1 MSKGDRVQTAGES
14 LREEMEQLRVETR
27 DLQTPADNWEQEVSQ
42 LRGILADKEQQVS
55 KAMRSRQ
62 METDA
67 HMETLTL
74 LRTTRA
80 ALEEIKL
87 KSASQEEELRQ
98 QVAEAEESRRRELQ
112 EKEEARRQ
120 ELSEA
125 EDRFE
130 KRLAEKEEQL
140 HKQLLQQEEL
150 MRLLNQVCQQWEA
163 STQNWA
169 EKQKEVGEMIQENTN
184 GWKQMEAEYKQ
195 EVQHLREDILQLQ
208 GGPGVEPK
216 RPEPKPQTRPRPKQ
230 KLDCC
235 WR

>member
-14 LREEMEQLRVETR
+14 LRGEMEQLKVERR
-27 DLQTPADNWEQEVSQ
+27 DLQTSADNWKQEVGQ

-55 KAMRSRQ
+55 KAVRSRQ

-67 HMETLTL
+67 HVESLTL
-74 LRTTRA
+74 LRTTRT
-80 ALEEIKL
+80 ALQEIKL
-87 KSASQEEELRQ
+87 KSASHEEELRQ
-98 QVAEAEESRRRELQ
+98 QVSRAKESRRRELR
-112 EKEEARRQ
+112 EKEDVSRQ
-120 ELSEA
+120 ELSEV

-140 HKQLLQQEEL
+140 HRQLLQQEEL
-150 MRLLNQVCQQWEA
+150 MKLLNQVCQQWEA

-184 GWKQMEAEYKQ
+184 SWKQMEAEYKQ
-195 EVQHLREDILQLQ
+195 EVQHLREDILQLR
-208 GGPGVEPK
+208 GGPGGEPK
-216 RPEPKPQTRPRPKQ
+216 HPEPKPQPRPRPKQ
-230 KLDCC
+230 KDCC

>member
-1 MSKGDRVQTAGES
+1 
-14 LREEMEQLRVETR
+14 MEQLKVERR
-27 DLQTPADNWEQEVSQ
+27 DLQTSADNWKQEVGQ

-67 HMETLTL
+67 HMESLTL
-74 LRTTRA
+74 LRTTRT

-87 KSASQEEELRQ
+87 KSASHEEELRQ
-98 QVAEAEESRRRELQ
+98 QVSQAEESRRRELR
-112 EKEEARRQ
+112 EKEDVSRQ
-120 ELSEA
+120 ELSEV

-140 HKQLLQQEEL
+140 HRQLLQQEEL
-150 MRLLNQVCQQWEA
+150 MKLLNQVCQQWEA

-184 GWKQMEAEYKQ
+184 SWKQMEAEYKQ
-195 EVQHLREDILQLQ
+195 EVQHLREGILQLQ
-208 GGPGVEPK
+208 GGPGGEPK
-216 RPEPKPQTRPRPKQ
+216 HPEPKPQPRPRPKQ
-230 KLDCC
+230 KDCC

>member
-1 MSKGDRVQTAGES
+1 MSKGDRVKTAGES
-14 LREEMEQLRVETR
+14 LREEMEQLKVETP
-27 DLQTPADNWEQEVSQ
+27 DLQTSADNWKQEVSQ
-42 LRGILADKEQQVS
+42 LREILADKEQHVS
-55 KAMRSRQ
+55 KATRSTQ

-67 HMETLTL
+67 HVETLTL

-80 ALEEIKL
+80 ALGELKL
-87 KSASQEEELRQ
+87 KSASHEEELRQ
-98 QVAEAEESRRRELQ
+98 QATEAEESRRRELR
-112 EKEEARRQ
+112 EKEDVRRQ
-120 ELSEA
+120 ELLEM

-150 MRLLNQVCQQWEA
+150 MKLLNQVCQQWED
-163 STQNWA
+163 SSQHWA

-184 GWKQMEAEYKQ
+184 SWKQMEAEYKQ

-216 RPEPKPQTRPRPKQ
+216 HLEPKPQMCPRPKQ

>member
-1 MSKGDRVQTAGES
+1 MSKGDRVNTAGES
-14 LREEMEQLRVETR
+14 LRAEME
-27 DLQTPADNWEQEVSQ
+27 
-42 LRGILADKEQQVS
+42 VS
-55 KAMRSRQ
+55 KAMRSRP

-74 LRTTRA
+74 LHTTRE
-80 ALEEIKL
+80 ALEELKL
-87 KSASQEEELRQ
+87 KSASHEEELRQ
-98 QVAEAEESRRRELQ
+98 KVTKESRGRELQ
-112 EKEEARRQ
+112 EKEDVRRQ
-120 ELSEA
+120 ELSEM

-140 HKQLLQQEEL
+140 QKQLLQQEEL
-150 MRLLNQVCQQWEA
+150 MKLLNQVCQQWEA

-184 GWKQMEAEYKQ
+184 SWKQMEAQYKQ

-216 RPEPKPQTRPRPKQ
+216 RLEPKPRPKQ
-230 KLDCC
+230 KQDCC
-235 WR
+235 WS